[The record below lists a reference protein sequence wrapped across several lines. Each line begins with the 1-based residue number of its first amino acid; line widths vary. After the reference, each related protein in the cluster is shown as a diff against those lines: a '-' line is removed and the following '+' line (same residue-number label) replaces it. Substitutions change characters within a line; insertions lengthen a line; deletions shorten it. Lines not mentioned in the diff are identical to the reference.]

1 MIQKLEQALHT
12 VPFLSTLGITVEQ
25 AKPGEIVLRL
35 PSLEG
40 NTSHGGSLH
49 TGAVFATGEL
59 AAGVALGTHPE
70 LSELVHLIRGT
81 RIKYVGTSFKDV
93 TAHASVT
100 PEVVA
105 AILERTGQ
113 GKRAEV
119 DVPVRIMDGHGI
131 DVAEL
136 QVRYSFKS

>member
-25 AKPGEIVLRL
+25 ARPGEIVLRL

-49 TGAVFATGEL
+49 TGAIFAVGEL

-70 LSELVHLIRGT
+70 LAELVHLIRGT
-81 RIKYVGTSFKDV
+81 RIKYVSTSFKDV
-93 TAHASVT
+93 TAHATVNA
-100 PEVVA
+100 EVVS
-105 AILERTGQ
+105 AILERTGE

-119 DVPVRIMDGHGI
+119 DIPVKIMDGHGT
-131 DVAEL
+131 DVADL
-136 QVRYSFKS
+136 QVRYAFKS